1 MPVTNEG
8 EGTRW
13 YQCGHL
19 YRDMFNE
26 LGDDP
31 RHLRRCPWDT
41 PGDHKHRT
49 VFGIGEVDVA
59 PGGYGFGV
67 ATDARGRLYVWG
79 EAQDYFDHPNID
91 EEDKGGL
98 REIARNITPGVA
110 HGGWAHIVTAR
121 AWPPAERKDGEED
134 EEMLVREDDRQ
145 NRRGLRCFGWNKYGQ
160 AQGWDAPIDV
170 VAVAA
175 GERHSLALSAKG
187 TVFAWGDNHTGQLGL
202 GGEYRPDPKTSTDE
216 WDSTLKAQRDPL
228 PMDVPT
234 TSLGRD
240 VVIVGVAAGARHSV
254 MVSATGDVYTV
265 GWGLYGQLGH
275 EDAEDLF
282 APRRVEHLAGITVV
296 SVAAGSAHT
305 ACVTRDGALYA
316 WGSNRKGELGTAT
329 GDVTKAFDDIG
340 CEPGDTAAIPQL
352 VDLDRRES
360 NDGAGSLAV
369 AVACGSSHTVALA
382 RLESGEAGLF
392 GFGWNNM
399 GQLGLGDDKDRGIP
413 ARIALPANEKGK
425 VTKLRC
431 GWWHTV
437 VGVEEY

>member
-26 LGDDP
+26 LGGDP
-31 RHLRRCPWDT
+31 HHLRRCPWDT

-216 WDSTLKAQRDPL
+216 WDSTLCL
-228 PMDVPT
+228 LY
-234 TSLGRD
+234 TSP
-240 VVIVGVAAGARHSV
+240 S
-254 MVSATGDVYTV
+254 
-265 GWGLYGQLGH
+265 
-275 EDAEDLF
+275 
-282 APRRVEHLAGITVV
+282 PR
-296 SVAAGSAHT
+296 
-305 ACVTRDGALYA
+305 
-316 WGSNRKGELGTAT
+316 
-329 GDVTKAFDDIG
+329 
-340 CEPGDTAAIPQL
+340 
-352 VDLDRRES
+352 
-360 NDGAGSLAV
+360 
-369 AVACGSSHTVALA
+369 
-382 RLESGEAGLF
+382 
-392 GFGWNNM
+392 
-399 GQLGLGDDKDRGIP
+399 DRG
-413 ARIALPANEKGK
+413 
-425 VTKLRC
+425 
-431 GWWHTV
+431 
-437 VGVEEY
+437 